1 MMNSSP
7 LSNRLKQISLSILPS
22 KSSNKLPMAPLP
34 QKLDDSGGA
43 PNLSRRKSNENV
55 GFVAPHPVVQLLLR
69 RILNSLGICRF
80 LPRGWSFIFKKK

>member
-1 MMNSSP
+1 
-7 LSNRLKQISLSILPS
+7 
-22 KSSNKLPMAPLP
+22 MAPLP

-69 RILNSLGICRF
+69 RSLNSLCIFGF
-80 LPRGWSFIFKKK
+80 LPKGWGSIFNQMNTWREACEVSVSSPSISRLTTSSIII